1 MLTRKN
7 LFLLGLWLLLVV
19 VAYFSGKLFWD
30 WYEPAA
36 VHEKAQRVFQPALTT
51 TPKNRASK
59 QAIEKQPSNIN
70 TILAANLFGD
80 DKLVSKPTQNK
91 QKVDAPETRLK
102 FELQGI
108 FISTSAAQTRALIA
122 EKGKP
127 AHSYKKED
135 QLPGNVILDDI
146 LEDRVLLRR
155 AGRLESL
162 SFPKKRG
169 DNRSK
174 KTQKMLTYHPKNS
187 VTDVVSSQK
196 QAYYKDPVKSFGG
209 YGLVMDDNQ
218 DGLRLQGGANSKL
231 LERAGL
237 KKGDLIRSV
246 NGKTLSDFKA
256 DQNLVDSVVAS
267 GELTVEIERGGQPII
282 LSLPIP

>member
-1 MLTRKN
+1 MLTKRN
-7 LFLLGLWLLLVV
+7 LLLLGLWLLLVV
-19 VAYFSGKLFWD
+19 VAYFLGVLFWN
-30 WYEPAA
+30 WYEPTAA
-36 VHEKAQRVFQPALTT
+36 PEKAQRVFHPMDAKRTNSAS
-51 TPKNRASK
+51 NRTIV
-59 QAIEKQPSNIN
+59 QQPSEIN
-70 TILAANLFGD
+70 TILAANLFGN
-80 DKLVSKPTQNK
+80 DKLVTKSAQNK
-91 QKVDAPETRLK
+91 QIIEAPETRLK
-102 FELQGI
+102 FQLQGI
-108 FISTSAAQTRALIA
+108 FVSSNATQTRALIA

-162 SFPKKRG
+162 SFPKERD
-169 DNRSK
+169 DNRSRN
-174 KTQKMLTYHPKNS
+174 TQKMLTYHKKNS
-187 VTDVVSSQK
+187 ATDVVSSQK
-196 QAYYKDPVKSFGG
+196 QAYYENPVNSFGR
-209 YGLVMDDNQ
+209 YGLSMDDEQ
-218 DGLRLQGGANSKL
+218 DGLRLDGGANSHL

-256 DQNLVDSVVAS
+256 DQNLVESVVAS
-267 GELTVEIERGGQPII
+267 GELTVEIERAGQPII